1 MDKKSIALTFFTAA
15 NGMQHQIVMSV
26 ALLDEN
32 SKSQEKILIYS
43 THWCCE
49 TIQGF
54 QAALGASS
62 RYQASGYFCPE
73 QRVLQPG
80 SLLLKVPPKVRK
92 KAACT
97 NYHCCSTVAETLIRT
112 YVSYMYISSHH
123 NYSSEFLVS

>member
-1 MDKKSIALTFFTAA
+1 MDEKSIALIFFTAA
-15 NGMQHQIVMSV
+15 NGMRHQIVMSD
-26 ALLDEN
+26 ALLDKN
-32 SKSQEKILIYS
+32 SKSQEKTLIYS
-43 THWCCE
+43 THCCCE
-49 TIQGF
+49 IIQGS

-73 QRVLQPG
+73 QRVIQPG

-112 YVSYMYISSHH
+112 
-123 NYSSEFLVS
+123 FLTCT